1 MYVRTTIQLRED
13 VYQMLKKDAGSRR
26 MSERINKILTEALF
40 TKKTTLFGTMP
51 KTEIGDLRDHKDRI

>member
-26 MSERINKILTEALF
+26 MSEKINKILTEALF
-40 TKKTTLFGTMP
+40 KKKKTLFGTMP
-51 KTEIGDLRDHKDRI
+51 KIGIGDLRDHKDRI

>member
-26 MSERINKILTEALF
+26 MSEKINKILTEALF
-40 TKKTTLFGTMP
+40 KEKSLFGTMP